1 MTDQSLRTFC
11 SVYGYN
17 GSVTPDTEAYGL
29 SYAEIVANYHTVDF
43 AKDEIGDLSSTTTST
58 SNTALSDS
66 ERSSAYDSIAYS
78 ETGSSYNSSEASY
91 ESTEA
96 PIRQVTNG
104 RQGALDLS
112 SLLEDGP
119 LYYTDVTAKT
129 FAQLKK
135 RDLKAG
141 DGQGKRYEDGPLYE
155 ASYSDK
161 WDSSADLQKPKP
173 SKTSAPNDYENE
185 GYAIYSVSGDNTGD
199 YETSQTASTTPQGKL
214 SVGNSTDGLKTK
226 TRSNQ
231 YENDAYV
238 TPTAAP
244 GDRGDSYAQSQ
255 DGSYTDYGTSSVS
268 SDGYSKDDVDGNY
281 TSGSIGADYR
291 DGDET
296 DVKKSTGDAL
306 GFGGLNQTQ
315 HRLAHEE
322 KIRKHT
328 SRGLKRTESKRP
340 LYVESQETDFFRS
353 FSWNERWQALL
364 ERPTVT
370 PEEIRQRAADIEEL
384 TEQFLEVAKPIVTR
398 IVEELWLPND
408 TKTIKPVD
416 VGGIAGGE
424 KYMAKQLFMKY
435 ARDNIRL
442 RLYDG
447 DSWAQKAA
455 LHELKSLNALIA
467 CNIPNLHFPLMAC
480 LSCYGHC
487 VVVVSKLP
495 LSKKTLV
502 YGSDDVAKTVREK
515 GGCLW
520 PFNPLLEV
528 SFI

>member
-1 MTDQSLRTFC
+1 MAEDSLRVFC

-17 GSVTPDTEAYGL
+17 GSVTPETEAYGL

-43 AKDEIGDLSSTTTST
+43 AKDEIGDLASTTSST
-58 SNTALSDS
+58 SNAALSDT
-66 ERSSAYDSIAYS
+66 ERSSNYDSVAYS
-78 ETGSSYNSSEASY
+78 EPGSSYNGSEASY

-96 PIRQVTNG
+96 PISQGIVASRQPT
-104 RQGALDLS
+104 DLS

-119 LYYTDVTAKT
+119 LYYTDYASKT

-135 RDLKAG
+135 RDLKAS
-141 DGQGKRYEDGPLYE
+141 DSLSKRYEDGPITDATYADAWE
-155 ASYSDK
+155 KPTSKPASTTAK
-161 WDSSADLQKPKP
+161 
-173 SKTSAPNDYENE
+173 APVSNDYENE
-185 GYAIYSVSGDNTGD
+185 NYASYSVSGDDDTTSEYTAPGSNAQSGSNSVTKPAPTTTQ
-199 YETSQTASTTPQGKL
+199 TSQS
-214 SVGNSTDGLKTK
+214 S
-226 TRSNQ
+226 Q

-238 TPTAAP
+238 TGTLTPGKP
-244 GDRGDSYAQSQ
+244 GDAYAAQ
-255 DGSYTDYGTSSVS
+255 DGAYSDYGTSS
-268 SDGYSKDDVDGNY
+268 DGYSRDGNDNNNY
-281 TSGSIGADYR
+281 TSGSIGSDYQ
-291 DGDET
+291 DD
-296 DVKKSTGDAL
+296 DAVKKSNSGNDL

-315 HRLAHEE
+315 QRLMAAD
-322 KIRKHT
+322 KHH
-328 SRGLKRTESKRP
+328 GRTKAPTRSDSKKP
-340 LYVESQETDFFRS
+340 LYEESQETDFFKS

-398 IVEELWLPND
+398 IVEELWLPSES
-408 TKTIKPVD
+408 KTIKPVD
-416 VGGIAGGE
+416 VGGVAGGE

-435 ARDNIRL
+435 ARDNMRL

-502 YGSDDVAKTVREK
+502 YGSDDVAKTVR
-515 GGCLW
+515 L
-520 PFNPLLEV
+520 F
-528 SFI
+528 SS